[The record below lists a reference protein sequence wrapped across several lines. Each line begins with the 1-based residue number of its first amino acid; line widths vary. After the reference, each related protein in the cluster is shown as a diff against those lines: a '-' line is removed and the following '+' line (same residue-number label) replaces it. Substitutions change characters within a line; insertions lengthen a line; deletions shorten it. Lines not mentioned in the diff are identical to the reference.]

1 MEHESGKHD
10 GMKGMSVR
18 VQLDRRNLF
27 EQVAAHIERE
37 IVEGMSQARRQV
49 ARPNGTCR
57 AVSGSANQ
65 QSGRP

>member
-1 MEHESGKHD
+1 
-10 GMKGMSVR
+10 
-18 VQLDRRNLF
+18 
-27 EQVAAHIERE
+27 
-37 IVEGMSQARRQV
+37 MSQARRQV